1 MAKKKQITSKKSK
14 HKQAIGHATG
24 ESRPAAT
31 VAPSRSSATP
41 PAPRTLLIELLS
53 DTTFGRGE
61 GTAGV
66 VDVEVEHDA
75 YGMPYIGGKSIR
87 GLLRDSWLSMEAH
100 FAELREAAARVLGH
114 SQAFD
119 DVCRLRVSDAALPR
133 DLRDVV
139 RQAVERTESPIS
151 PSAML
156 EAFTTVRHQTAEDRA
171 TGAPDTTTLRSSRVV
186 LRGFVFESKLAWLDG
201 YAPTTADCQVLAL
214 CALSCRHGG
223 LLRNRGRGHLRVTL
237 DGDLDRT
244 RRYLEATI

>member
-1 MAKKKQITSKKSK
+1 GKSRHGEPSRARCRSPGDYRTPDSSATSRRFSTRSNCWTCTCGSTLTLGTLSRAPLVAMTARRSTDMAKKKQITSKKSK

-41 PAPRTLLIELLS
+41 PAPRTPLIELLS
-53 DTTFGRGE
+53 DTTFVPGE
-61 GTAGV
+61 RTAGV
-66 VDVEVEHDA
+66 VDVESEPDA

-156 EAFTTVRHQTAEDRA
+156 EAFTTVRH
-171 TGAPDTTTLRSSRVV
+171 
-186 LRGFVFESKLAWLDG
+186 
-201 YAPTTADCQVLAL
+201 
-214 CALSCRHGG
+214 
-223 LLRNRGRGHLRVTL
+223 
-237 DGDLDRT
+237 
-244 RRYLEATI
+244 

>member
-14 HKQAIGHATG
+14 HKQAFS

-31 VAPSRSSATP
+31 IAPSRSSGTP
-41 PAPRTLLIELLS
+41 PAPRTLHIELLS

-87 GLLRDSWLSMEAH
+87 GLLRDSWLSMEAY
-100 FAELREAAARVLGH
+100 FPDLNDAATRVLGR
-114 SQAFD
+114 SQALD
-119 DVCRLRVSDAALPR
+119 DVCRLRVSDASLPN

-139 RQAVERTESPIS
+139 RQAAERSEYPI
-151 PSAML
+151 PPNAML
-156 EAFTTVRHQTAEDRA
+156 EAFTTVRVQTAEDRA
-171 TGAPDTTTLRSSRVV
+171 TGAPDVTSLRSSRVV
-186 LRGFVFESKLAWLDG
+186 LRDFVFASRLSWLDG
-201 YAPTTADCQVLAL
+201 YEPTAADLQVLAL

-223 LLRNRGRGHLRVTL
+223 LLRNRGRGHLRITL
-237 DGDLDRT
+237 DGDLLQT
-244 RRYLEATI
+244 RRYLEGTS